1 MKRVRQVLRRFFF
14 PPPGSRL
21 WVRLL
26 PYATLGVLTV
36 LVLTASVF
44 TWDYT
49 NSPEFCGTACH
60 TMPPEYTSYLTSP
73 HARIDCVECHIGR
86 GFIAERVSRKAG
98 DLRHVALNITRRYE
112 FPIRAASMRPA
123 RETCERCHFPE
134 KFSDDSLRQIQH
146 FVPDAANSP
155 TTTYL
160 VMKTGGGSKRLGLGR
175 GIHWHVENPV
185 FFWPSD
191 DHQQTIPYVR
201 VVDDQGQVTE
211 YIDVEA
217 GIDPAQIPQDELVP
231 MDCITCHN
239 RITHLVQP
247 PVESVEKL
255 MSLGQI
261 SAQIPEIRDQAVKAL
276 DGEYATDEE
285 ALAAIDGLSE
295 YYRQNHPEFA
305 AENGAVIE
313 QAIDALLDT
322 YRGSV
327 FREQKSDWSTHPNNV
342 GHEDSPGCF
351 RCHDGKHLDAQ
362 GDSVRLECNLCH
374 SIPVVVGPGDL
385 VAEIEVSRGVEP
397 SSHLASNWIGLHRQ
411 AFDDTCSNCH
421 TTTDAGGTSN
431 SSFCS
436 NSACHGSV
444 WTYAG
449 FDAPALREILQGQLP
464 TSVPPTAAPTPGA
477 SAAAPQAVTWESTIA
492 SILAPCGVCHGEN
505 GSQGLN
511 LTTYAAALAG
521 GAGGPAIVPGDP
533 AASLLVSKQSGEQPH
548 YVQLSPEEIEMI
560 EQWIEAGAPEN

>member
-1 MKRVRQVLRRFFF
+1 MQRLRQALRHFFF

-36 LVLTASVF
+36 LVLTASVY

-49 NSPEFCGTACH
+49 NSPQFCGTACH

-98 DLRHVALNITRRYE
+98 DLRHVVLNITRHYE

-134 KFSDDSLRQIQH
+134 KFSDDSLREIRH
-146 FVPDAANSP
+146 YADDPGNTP

-175 GIHWHVENPV
+175 GIHWHIENPV
-185 FFWPSD
+185 FYWPSD
-191 DHQQTIPYVR
+191 DHQQSIPYVR

-211 YIDVEA
+211 YVDVEA
-217 GIDPAQIPQDELVP
+217 GIDPAQIPQDELVQ

-247 PVESVEKL
+247 PAESVEKL

-261 SAQIPEIRDQAVKAL
+261 SPQIPDIRAQAVRVL
-276 DGEYATDEE
+276 GGEYTTDEE
-285 ALAAIDGLSE
+285 ALAAIVGLSD
-295 YYRQNHPEFA
+295 YYRQNYPEFA
-305 AENGAVIE
+305 AENGAVVE
-313 QAIDALLDT
+313 QAITALQDT

-327 FREQKSDWSTHPNNV
+327 FRDQKSDWDTHPNNI
-342 GHEDSPGCF
+342 GHEASPGCF

-362 GDSVRLECNLCH
+362 GESVRLECNLCH

-385 VAEIEVSRGVEP
+385 VAAIEVSRGVEP

-411 AFDDTCSNCH
+411 AFDTTCSNCH
-421 TTTDAGGTSN
+421 STTDAGGTSN

-464 TSVPPTAAPTPGA
+464 TAVPPTAAPTAGTSVP
-477 SAAAPQAVTWESTIA
+477 APQAVTWESTIA
-492 SILAPCGVCHGEN
+492 SMLGPCGACHGEN

-511 LTTYAAALAG
+511 LTTYASALAG
-521 GAGGPAIVPGDP
+521 GAGGPAIVPGEP
-533 AASLLVSKQSGEQPH
+533 VASLLVSKQTGGQPH
-548 YVQLSPEEIEMI
+548 YVQLTSEEIEMI
-560 EQWIEAGAPEN
+560 EGWIEAGAPEK